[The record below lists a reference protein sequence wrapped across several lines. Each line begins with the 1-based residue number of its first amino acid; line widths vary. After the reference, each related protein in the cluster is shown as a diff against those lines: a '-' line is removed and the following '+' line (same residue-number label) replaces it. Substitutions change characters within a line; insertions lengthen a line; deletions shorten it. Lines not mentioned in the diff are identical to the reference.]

1 MKLLLFLNRLLLTIL
16 AASTPIVIAYW
27 VARARAHHLAFPWL
41 LTAIAVTSL
50 PYLLGKCGPAAIR
63 LSGVTANALGTWM
76 ALRAIAADASVNGI
90 WQRLAL
96 SMILLF
102 ALTIPGAVLL
112 FRPLAAPSR
121 SEPPATSR

>member
-1 MKLLLFLNRLLLTIL
+1 MSQGSTRGLQSQSAQPGLLVIGVFVAVAI
-16 AASTPIVIAYW
+16 IV
-27 VARARAHHLAFPWL
+27 VGFRSRKGCRH
-41 LTAIAVTSL
+41 AV
-50 PYLLGKCGPAAIR
+50 
-63 LSGVTANALGTWM
+63 
-76 ALRAIAADASVNGI
+76 ADASVNGI